1 MPPLRIAKRYHYRFR
16 IVTLDGQVVNA
27 GGSMTGG
34 SQARSAGLLSRSA
47 DIAQGKEKLPLWNS
61 RPQKA
66 KETFQATAQRTIKAE
81 QAIEHAK
88 NMLYQRREET
98 VQIQA
103 EYNRVLNERKAIEE
117 ALRQLKS
124 EQEQFSHQLEQQMQI
139 KEDTAAQLS
148 KITDEITAVQNVV
161 NSINRQQRIFRQG
174 KSIVE

>member
-1 MPPLRIAKRYHYRFR
+1 ME
-16 IVTLDGQVVNA
+16 Q
-27 GGSMTGG
+27 
-34 SQARSAGLLSRSA
+34 QAA
-47 DIAQGKEKLPLWNS
+47 
-61 RPQKA
+61 KA
-66 KETFQATAQRTIKAE
+66 KETFRATVQRTAKAE

-88 NMLYQRREET
+88 NALYQRREET

-148 KITDEITAVQNVV
+148 KITDEITAVQTRLTQLTGSKESFGKEKSVLNEQLQELCVAGV
-161 NSINRQQRIFRQG
+161 SIEKEALEKELEDLRRID
-174 KSIVE
+174 